1 MSSKILCL
9 VPLWCHRIRLPQCFN
24 AQLPIV
30 FRDCQWHP
38 SAQGLLHLAQLWWW
52 CHQPGC
58 QQPSWRQHRIVLPW
72 RNRRWRKHQQR
83 WWWKLQKCVN
93 PNARCNRCLCPLH
106 HLLHQKLVGHR
117 LAVSFL
123 QLYLKL
129 SEKSFVVRCENSGC
143 QDANQKEALFLPRQ
157 PHNCWKWSYCEDM
170 VQWCSESFNLF
181 FFMLRRSD
189 VMIFFFSYL
198 CFFWLL
204 IVLLQLFSQAKSP
217 LLDPMS
223 HGRFFR
229 PVQLGSFIIFI
240 GQFVHLLPFY
250 FTLNAVI
257 LAGQH
262 DAEMIL
268 RSALLKSMVTAGAS
282 RCWSNGFDFEAL
294 LTEIWCFIIKQCSW
308 F

>member
-38 SAQGLLHLAQLWWW
+38 SALGLLHLAQLWWW
-52 CHQPGC
+52 CHQPRC
-58 QQPSWRQHRIVLPW
+58 QQPSQRSHRIVLHR
-72 RNRRWRKHQQR
+72 RNSRWRKHQQR
-83 WWWKLQKCVN
+83 WWWKLKKCVN
-93 PNARCNRCLCPLH
+93 PSARYSRCLCPLH
-106 HLLHQKLVGHR
+106 HLLHQKLAGHR

-123 QLYLKL
+123 QPYLKL
-129 SEKSFVVRCENSGC
+129 SEKTFVVRCENSGC
-143 QDANQKEALFLPRQ
+143 QDANQKEEALFLPRQ
-157 PHNCWKWSYCEDM
+157 LHHCWKWSYCEDM
-170 VQWCSESFNLF
+170 VQWCSESFLF
-181 FFMLRRSD
+181 YVEKIRCNDVFFL
-189 VMIFFFSYL
+189 IFVL
-198 CFFWLL
+198 FWLL

-229 PVQLGSFIIFI
+229 PVPLGSFIIFI

-282 RCWSNGFDFEAL
+282 RCWRKLCWLKFDVL
-294 LTEIWCFIIKQCSW
+294 L
-308 F
+308 